1 MKKILCPVDF
11 SETSQ
16 NAIAYAA
23 KLSKA
28 TGSMLTL
35 LNVQPAAISLNN
47 PDKKLVVDAV
57 TERLDQ
63 LQKEVQQFF
72 KISCTAEV
80 VLSGSLL
87 SDAIAQY
94 ATGFSLVVMGTEGV
108 KDIME
113 FFTGSKTYNAIHK
126 SKIPFIL
133 VPSDCIYSEIKNIV
147 YAFNYLEQRDLP
159 LKQLLPWI
167 KSLQCSLTVLQVNEN
182 AVSQDVNEEMKEL
195 QYIISEKWKGEMIDI
210 HFDTIESSEI
220 APSLNSYVLRNESDI
235 LALFTVHRNFI
246 QQVFHKSVIKV
257 ISGISSYPVLVFHD
271 DE

>member
-1 MKKILCPVDF
+1 
-11 SETSQ
+11 
-16 NAIAYAA
+16 
-23 KLSKA
+23 
-28 TGSMLTL
+28 MLTL

-235 LALFTVHRNFI
+235 LALCTVHRNFI

>member
-16 NAIAYAA
+16 NAIGYAA
-23 KLSKA
+23 KLCKA
-28 TGSMLTL
+28 SGSMLTL
-35 LNVQPAAISLNN
+35 LNIQPAEHSFSSQ
-47 PDKKLVVDAV
+47 DKNLILDTV

-63 LQKEVQQFF
+63 LEKEVQQFF

-87 SDAIAQY
+87 TDAIAQH
-94 ATGFSLVVMGTEGV
+94 AAGFSLVVMGTGGV

-133 VPSDCIYSEIKNIV
+133 VPTDCIYSEIRNIV
-147 YAFNYLEQRDLP
+147 YAFNYLDQRDLP

-167 KSLQCSLTVLQVNEN
+167 KSLQCSLTVLQVSEDV
-182 AVSQDVNEEMKEL
+182 VSQDVNDEMEEL
-195 QYIISEKWKGEMIDI
+195 QFIISEKWKDEGVDI
-210 HFDTIESSEI
+210 HFDTIKSSEI
-220 APSLNSYVLRNESDI
+220 ASSLNSYVLRNEPDI
-235 LALFTVHRNFI
+235 LALCTVHRNFI
-246 QQVFHKSVIKV
+246 QEIFHKSVIKI
-257 ISGISSYPVLVFHD
+257 ISGISSYPVFVFHD
-271 DE
+271 DN

>member
-133 VPSDCIYSEIKNIV
+133 VYSD
-147 YAFNYLEQRDLP
+147 
-159 LKQLLPWI
+159 
-167 KSLQCSLTVLQVNEN
+167 
-182 AVSQDVNEEMKEL
+182 
-195 QYIISEKWKGEMIDI
+195 
-210 HFDTIESSEI
+210 
-220 APSLNSYVLRNESDI
+220 
-235 LALFTVHRNFI
+235 
-246 QQVFHKSVIKV
+246 
-257 ISGISSYPVLVFHD
+257 
-271 DE
+271 

>member
-11 SETSQ
+11 SQTSQ

-35 LNVQPAAISLNN
+35 LNIQPTGTTLIG
-47 PDKKLVVDAV
+47 PDKKLVLDTV

-63 LQKEVQQFF
+63 LQREVQQFF
-72 KISCTAEV
+72 KISCLAEV
-80 VLSGSLL
+80 VLSGSLV

-94 ATGFSLVVMGTEGV
+94 AVSFNMVVMGTEGV

-133 VPSDCIYSEIKNIV
+133 VPSNCIYSEIKNIV
-147 YAFNYLEQRDLP
+147 YAFNYLDQRDLP

-167 KSLQCSLTVLQVNEN
+167 KSIQCSLTVLQVNEE
-182 AVSQDVNEEMKEL
+182 AISQDANDEMKEL
-195 QYIISEKWKGEMIDI
+195 QYIISEKWKDEMVDI
-210 HFDTIESSEI
+210 RFDTINSSEI
-220 APSLNSYVLRNESDI
+220 ASSLNSYVLRNESDI
-235 LALFTVHRNFI
+235 LALCTVHRNFI
-246 QQVFHKSVIKV
+246 QQVFHKSVLKI
-257 ISGISSYPVLVFHD
+257 ISGISSYPVFVFHD
-271 DE
+271 DD